1 MGEQITAIPMKQTIN
16 CRGKLINFSTPQVMG
31 VTNVTP
37 DSFFDGGKYN
47 TESGIIE
54 RAKMHLDAGASILDI
69 GAVSTRPKAELIPE
83 SEERERLIPAVKL
96 LRSNFPEASISVDT
110 FRSSIAKAAVEAGA
124 DIINDISGG
133 TMDNKMFST
142 IAQLQVPYVL
152 MHIQGTPETMQDNP
166 HYKDVTIE
174 VISDLM
180 LKLDQLK
187 NLGVHDVIIDP
198 GFGFGKTV
206 GQNFSLLNDLKQFA
220 VLGHPILVG
229 LSRKSMIN
237 RVLGSNPETALNGT
251 TALNMIALERGA
263 SILRVH
269 DVKEAMECVK
279 LNTAISNSNSNFGDS

>member
-31 VTNVTP
+31 IINVTP

-54 RAKMHLDAGASILDI
+54 RANMHLDAGASILDV
-69 GAVSTRPKAELIPE
+69 GAVSTRPKAEMIAE
-83 SEERERLIPAVKL
+83 SEELQRLIPAIKL
-96 LRSNFPEASISVDT
+96 LRSTFPEVVISADT

-133 TMDNKMFST
+133 TMDEDMFST
-142 IAQLQVPYVL
+142 IAQLQVPYIL

-166 HYKDVTIE
+166 HYEDVTKE

-180 LKLDQLK
+180 LKVDQLK
-187 NLGVHDVIIDP
+187 KLGVHDIIIDP

-206 GQNFSLLNDLKQFA
+206 EHNFSLLHNLNQFA
-220 VLGHPILVG
+220 VLGHPILAG

-237 RVLGSNPETALNGT
+237 RVLNTKPENALNGT
-251 TALNMIALERGA
+251 TALNMIALERGV

-279 LNTAISNSNSNFGDS
+279 LNTAISNSNSNFGAS

>member
-1 MGEQITAIPMKQTIN
+1 MGEQITAIPMKQSIN
-16 CRGKLINFSTPQVMG
+16 CRGKLINFFTPQVMG
-31 VTNVTP
+31 IINVTP

-47 TESGIIE
+47 TENGVIE
-54 RAKMHLDAGASILDI
+54 RAKMHIDAGASILDI
-69 GAVSTRPKAELIPE
+69 GAVSTRPKAEMIAE
-83 SEERERLIPAVKL
+83 SEELERLIPALKL
-96 LRSNFPEASISVDT
+96 LRSNFPEAVISADT

-133 TMDNKMFST
+133 TMDSNMFST

-166 HYKDVTIE
+166 HYEDVAKE

-180 LKLDQLK
+180 LKVDQLK
-187 NLGVHDVIIDP
+187 KLGVHDIIIDP

-206 GQNFSLLNDLKQFA
+206 EHNFSLLRNLDQFA
-220 VLGHPILVG
+220 VLGHPILAG
-229 LSRKSMIN
+229 LSRKRMIN
-237 RVLGSNPETALNGT
+237 RVLSSTPENALNGT